1 MAEASS
7 MLSLEALTFDNAE
20 AALAQGS
27 AALAAGESVFDL
39 GGVKSADSSAVA
51 LMLAWQRRAEAQG
64 RSLKY
69 INVPADVDA
78 LARLYGVDGLIG
90 RA

>member
-7 MLSLEALTFDNAE
+7 MLSLEALTFDNAQ
-20 AALAQGS
+20 AALEQGS

-39 GGVKSADSSAVA
+39 GGVKSADSSALA
-51 LMLAWQRRAEAQG
+51 LMLAWQRRAQAQG
-64 RSLKY
+64 RSLKF